1 MLTQTR
7 QLETERQKYQTLFE
21 TNSDAVVILDDKGF
35 TDCNPATLSLF
46 GMDSVADF
54 PQARRFRNSAPPSRP
69 TAWPPRT
76 TPCSTSPRRAAR
88 DMP

>member
-7 QLETERQKYQTLFE
+7 QLETEKLKYQTLFE

-46 GMDSVADF
+46 GMDSVETFLEHAHS
-54 PQARRFRNSAPPSRP
+54 ATRHRRSRP
-69 TAWPPRT
+69 TA
-76 TPCSTSPRRAAR
+76 
-88 DMP
+88 